1 MRRRSRV
8 KSAFA
13 FIAGLSLLLIAG
25 CGGGGGTTDLKGEVS
40 GVIFDQEGFVVRG
53 ARVYFDGS
61 EGSDRETISTTAGTY
76 TLTDIPAQDIIIRA
90 EISKNNVRYYGQNLA
105 SVVSGD
111 RAKNVNIA
119 VFPEGQLAVLRGEV
133 RDREG
138 FLLRG
143 VRVFL
148 RPVDNPETPED
159 DTLLTSAVGITDN
172 NGAFRIA
179 GLLGGLTYR
188 VQVNALD
195 YNSDF
200 ETITLDPREDRFINF
215 TVPDGTLVNVPAPT
229 NLLATVYT
237 SPEAVRGNNRLG
249 DAIEMMKGRLRP
261 QRTRSLTRS
270 TVQGN
275 PIEAD
280 LFWDPIDN
288 TGLLGYGI
296 YRGTGSQAL
305 RNVGFLRDPRAV
317 FYADNDEALV
327 ENVSYTYGITS
338 LDTLYDGDEGE
349 SELSNTV
356 SITPL
361 GDLTLGNVTS
371 STQPTFRWNAVQ
383 GATRYSVF
391 LFSEFPSFG
400 VTEIFSN
407 YENPVNAT
415 EYAYT
420 GPALTSG
427 RTYYYFVI
435 AERED
440 QTAVSFSR
448 VGQFI
453 VP

>member
-1 MRRRSRV
+1 
-8 KSAFA
+8 
-13 FIAGLSLLLIAG
+13 
-25 CGGGGGTTDLKGEVS
+25 
-40 GVIFDQEGFVVRG
+40 VRG
-53 ARVYFDGS
+53 ARVFYDGT
-61 EGSDRETISTTAGTY
+61 GNSDRETVTTTSGTY
-76 TLTDIPAQDIIIRA
+76 TLTDVPAQDIVVRA
-90 EISKNNVRYYGQNLA
+90 EILKNGVRYYGQNIA
-105 SVVSGD
+105 SVVTGD

-119 VFPEGQLAVLRGEV
+119 VFPDNQLATLRGEV

-148 RPVDNPETPED
+148 RPVDDPETPDD
-159 DTLLTSAVGITDN
+159 DTLLTSAVGITN
-172 NGAFRIA
+172 NDGEFRIG

-200 ETITLDPREDRFINF
+200 ETITLDAREDRFVNF
-215 TVPDGTLVNVPAPT
+215 TVPDGTIVNVPAPE
-229 NLLATVYT
+229 NLLGTVYT
-237 SPEAVRGNNRLG
+237 APLTVRSNDRLA
-249 DAIEMMKGRLRP
+249 DTVEMMKYRLRP
-261 QRTRSLTRS
+261 QRTRVVTRS
-270 TVQGN
+270 TVRGN

-280 LFWDPIDN
+280 LFWDPIES
-288 TGLLGYGI
+288 TGLLGFGI

-349 SELSNTV
+349 SSLSNTV
-356 SITPL
+356 TLNPL
-361 GDLTLGNVTS
+361 GDLLLGSVTS
-371 STQPTFRWNAVQ
+371 GTQPTFRWTTVP

-391 LFSEFPSFG
+391 LFTEYPSFG
-400 VTEIFSN
+400 VTEIFTN
-407 YENPVNAT
+407 YENPVNGS
-415 EYAYT
+415 EYAYNGT
-420 GPALTSG
+420 PLTSG
-427 RTYYYFVI
+427 RTYYYMVI

-440 QTAVSFSR
+440 QTAVSLSQ
-448 VGQFI
+448 VGQFT